1 MSNANLP
8 CCNFGMPFL
17 DRKVIAA
24 IHLQAHGLLWK
35 GFWRERRPEG
45 PTQLRFYLQN
55 RHVLDQAAKP
65 VFYKIL
71 VDRVFHLMR
80 PSNKGPRRTA
90 FRGLPRYGGN
100 L

>member
-1 MSNANLP
+1 
-8 CCNFGMPFL
+8 MPFL